1 LFGQQGARICSVGA
15 EAEPAVGQCLP
26 AVAVGEQSE
35 VADLDEAGGQDM
47 EQEAADELDSFE
59 AHDAAAVAMPG
70 VPPAEAHLSVFE
82 AEQPS
87 VGDGDA
93 MRVAGQILQHMFRS
107 SEGRLGVDHPLCSAQ
122 GAKQSVKCAWRCQFG
137 QLAGEAE
144 FAALVVLLEEGEQ
157 LAAVTIAR
165 AMTNTFSGIR
175 PIDVPGFILSQFA
188 GALAASFFLRWL
200 QSPE

>member
-1 LFGQQGARICSVGA
+1 MESA
-15 EAEPAVGQCLP
+15 ESERLAS
-26 AVAVGEQSE
+26 VAVGEQSE
-35 VADLDEAGGQDM
+35 VADLDQAGGQDM

-59 AHDAAAVAMPG
+59 AHDAVPVAMPG

-137 QLAGEAE
+137 QLASDVR
-144 FAALVVLLEEGEQ
+144 FAALRALLEEGEQ
-157 LAAVTIAR
+157 LAPEHAAEYTHREERTVSSAC
-165 AMTNTFSGIR
+165 R
-175 PIDVPGFILSQFA
+175 PTGVMAPQPA
-188 GALAASFFLRWL
+188 GGTEEVQVRL
-200 QSPE
+200 